1 MYVRAVSNIDRS
13 ILSSMVYA
21 RINQGCYAKY
31 IIYNKWKKTFE
42 LVDYMDKIV
51 SDDRNIR
58 VRIIQPDTDGFKE
71 YGNSM
76 HLKLK
81 KYCDDNN
88 LEVPDVKVLYGYPDV
103 CENYAFICDIMA
115 DRSVPEDRYP
125 IRKRDL
131 PDANEWHYIRT
142 SEDAQEFM
150 NLFAGFHDSY
160 LRKVTYDESE
170 DGTKK
175 ANVIFD
181 NSCWFGIAELCFE
194 GVQFLKIVPA
204 GESYTNEIYS
214 ATLHVD
220 ENGVFWADEYLEK
233 PDMSFEGSIIRA
245 LSLKW
250 KKLDDK

>member
-42 LVDYMDKIV
+42 LVDYMD
-51 SDDRNIR
+51 
-58 VRIIQPDTDGFKE
+58 
-71 YGNSM
+71 
-76 HLKLK
+76 
-81 KYCDDNN
+81 
-88 LEVPDVKVLYGYPDV
+88 
-103 CENYAFICDIMA
+103 
-115 DRSVPEDRYP
+115 
-125 IRKRDL
+125 
-131 PDANEWHYIRT
+131 
-142 SEDAQEFM
+142 
-150 NLFAGFHDSY
+150 
-160 LRKVTYDESE
+160 
-170 DGTKK
+170 
-175 ANVIFD
+175 
-181 NSCWFGIAELCFE
+181 
-194 GVQFLKIVPA
+194 KIVPA